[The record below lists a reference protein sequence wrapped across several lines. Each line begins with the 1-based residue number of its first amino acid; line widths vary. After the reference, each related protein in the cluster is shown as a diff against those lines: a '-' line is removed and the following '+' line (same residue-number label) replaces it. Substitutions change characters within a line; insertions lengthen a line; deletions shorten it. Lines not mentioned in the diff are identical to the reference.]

1 MLKRER
7 YSGTHRAMRARL
19 LDGLSYCAPM
29 ILEESSV
36 ELDTPSGIMKTFV
49 SRPLAPG
56 RRPGVVLFSE
66 IFQRTAPI
74 RRMAAML
81 AGNGFV
87 VLVPEIFH
95 ELEPAGSVLA
105 YDAAGTERGNQH
117 KVGKPVAA
125 YDADARAC
133 VDHLATRDDC
143 NGVFLTAGVCIG
155 GHLAYRCALDPRVRA
170 AACFYATDIH
180 KGSLGRGGDDSLA
193 RTGEIAGEV
202 MMVWGRQDPH
212 VPDEGRALIQARLR
226 ETKRNFTWHEF
237 NAAHAFLRDEGPRY
251 DPALAL
257 TSYRM
262 MIDLFQR
269 A

>member
-1 MLKRER
+1 MPKKRGKAR
-7 YSGTHRAMRARL
+7 YLAA
-19 LDGLSYCAPM
+19 M

-36 ELDTPSGIMKTFV
+36 DLDTPTGVMRTHLA
-49 SRPLAPG
+49 RPVAPG
-56 RRPGVVLFSE
+56 RRPGIVLFSE
-66 IFQRTAPI
+66 IFQRTGPI

-81 AGNGFV
+81 AGQGFV

-105 YDAAGTERGNQH
+105 YDANGTERGNHH
-117 KVGKPVAA
+117 KVAKTVQA

-133 VDHLATRDDC
+133 LDHLALREDC
-143 NGVFLTAGVCIG
+143 NGQLLSAGVCIG
-155 GHLAYRCALDPRVRA
+155 GHLAFRCAFDARVRA

-180 KGSLGRGGDDSLA
+180 KGSLGLGGDDSLSRA
-193 RTGEIAGEV
+193 AEIEGEL

-212 VPDEGRALIQARLR
+212 VPDEGRARIQARLI
-226 ETKRNFTWHEF
+226 EAKRRFTWHEF
-237 NAAHAFLRDEGPRY
+237 NAAHAFLRDEGPRF

-257 TSYRM
+257 LSYRLM
-262 MIDLFQR
+262 SELFQQ